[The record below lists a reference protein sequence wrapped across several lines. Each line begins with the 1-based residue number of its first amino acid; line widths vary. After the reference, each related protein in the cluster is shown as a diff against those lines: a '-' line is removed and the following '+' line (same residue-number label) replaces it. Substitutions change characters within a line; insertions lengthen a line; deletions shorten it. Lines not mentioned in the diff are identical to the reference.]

1 MQYDTY
7 DSSFTAPSILQVV
20 AALAVDELIFVSIR
34 QLMCN
39 KFHRKPPNAIF
50 SWNHGMDTQQGFFI
64 TVKQMNVAQMSPE
77 GPHLNLK

>member
-7 DSSFTAPSILQVV
+7 DSSFTAPSILQLV

-34 QLMCN
+34 QLICN
-39 KFHRKPPNAIF
+39 KFHRKPPNTIF
-50 SWNHGMDTQQGFFI
+50 SWNRGTDTQQGFFI

-77 GPHLNLK
+77 APHLDLK